1 MLHLILENKGR
12 ISTNLPDFA
21 GEVPLHG
28 AVRNKCSEAC
38 KVLFKEYNANPTYRN
53 LSGESPL
60 SLALAQKNSNYQR
73 CYDQLRTSLKRRKQ
87 LEKEANSIK
96 INSRDNFVLEY
107 EDRKRAK
114 EQLSPEQL
122 LKKSET
128 RRGNFVMQM
137 MK

>member
-1 MLHLILENKGR
+1 M
-12 ISTNLPDFA
+12 
-21 GEVPLHG
+21 
-28 AVRNKCSEAC
+28 
-38 KVLFKEYNANPTYRN
+38 
-53 LSGESPL
+53 
-60 SLALAQKNSNYQR
+60 
-73 CYDQLRTSLKRRKQ
+73 
-87 LEKEANSIK
+87 EKEANSIK

-137 MK
+137 KKKEDAALRRNLFVTSASKGLEGKYYVVGS